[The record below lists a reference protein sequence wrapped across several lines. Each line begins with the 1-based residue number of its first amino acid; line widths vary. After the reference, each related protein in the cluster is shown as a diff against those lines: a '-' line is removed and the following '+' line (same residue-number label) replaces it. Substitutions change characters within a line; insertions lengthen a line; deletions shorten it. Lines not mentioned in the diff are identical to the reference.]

1 MIVAYIIIE
10 RKGEEEKMMTI
21 ERMMIVIN
29 LVGYTALLSVLVGLV
44 FKKIT
49 KLLITKN

>member
-1 MIVAYIIIE
+1 
-10 RKGEEEKMMTI
+10 MMTL

-29 LVGYTALLSVLVGLV
+29 LVGYTAFLSVLVGLV